1 MGYPISYV
9 QIVSSALDFSKESD
23 PSKLQ
28 RRWQQKLDLAYIHRI
43 HTPSTYSYS
52 FIARD
57 ALAFTWPSRNIIPH
71 TYDAPEKILGSAL
84 LQTRIYWIYLIF
96 IEFHLMTNQ
105 CFIEHLIVKSI
116 NVVKIENWKI
126 VIVRTS
132 LNIWIISIRFLYY
145 LRRIDDK
152 LQVLILDF
160 IRNLLLT
167 RKLIIIIA
175 SIV

>member
-1 MGYPISYV
+1 MAFLSVVKRCAYPDRYLAFMGYPISYV

-126 VIVRTS
+126 VIA
-132 LNIWIISIRFLYY
+132 NFFKYMNNKYIYPIS
-145 LRRIDDK
+145 
-152 LQVLILDF
+152 VLF
-160 IRNLLLT
+160 KKNW
-167 RKLIIIIA
+167 
-175 SIV
+175 